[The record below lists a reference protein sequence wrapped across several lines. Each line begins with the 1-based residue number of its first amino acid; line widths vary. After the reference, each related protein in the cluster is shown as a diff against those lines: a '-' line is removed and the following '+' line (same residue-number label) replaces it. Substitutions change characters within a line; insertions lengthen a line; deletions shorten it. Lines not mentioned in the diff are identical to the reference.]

1 MAQNKGVFLVA
12 GIGKEYLAV
21 CAGPGPLPSIGKTGL
36 FWDVLITQNEKKVSY
51 SYFDIIKY
59 MERLCSKGG
68 RELSHLAQ
76 CALEKGGSGA
86 SMWWKKC
93 MGEEGETV
101 SFKC

>member
-1 MAQNKGVFLVA
+1 M
-12 GIGKEYLAV
+12 
-21 CAGPGPLPSIGKTGL
+21 
-36 FWDVLITQNEKKVSY
+36 SY

-93 MGEEGETV
+93 MGEEGEIV